1 MRLRILILLFG
12 LGVVFSGLWAYG
24 EFADRRFRQELRQ
37 AQRAFGERRIGVAHA
52 QLTRLSARRPG
63 ESEVEYW
70 LGSVEM
76 VRGHDAA
83 ALAAWARVPENS
95 KEAPL
100 AAMSRGRLGL
110 ETGRYQLA
118 EKALTRA
125 SREPGEFGQEGRRL
139 LGRLYWM
146 MGRRGDQRL
155 LMQGDAE
162 QLADPSELLR
172 SQYMLDH
179 DQYPVTFME
188 QALEEARKANPAD
201 DRVWLA
207 LADLARR
214 KGQFDEAD
222 EWLARCERA
231 RPQDLA
237 VWSARLEWARSAG
250 RPDELARAARH
261 LPGSDFAQAHV
272 LRLRAWL
279 AARRGDRRA
288 ERAAL
293 EELITLE
300 PAESAAL
307 ERVADLVAQD
317 GEVEHVAA
325 LRRQK
330 AASDGAHDRYRT
342 LINVGELA
350 PHAVE
355 LARAAER
362 VGRWFDAKTWW
373 QLAARRDSAVKP
385 EAGAALARL
394 AMTEPPAQPA
404 RSVLLDLLGP
414 VREDTAPRSG
424 IASDVEIPTFGE
436 TASERGL
443 AFMFDNGQTPKRQ
456 LPETTSGGVAVL
468 DFDGDGWLD
477 VYAIQGGPFPPATKQ
492 PPFGDRLY
500 RNRGDGTFE
509 DVTASSG
516 LGGLP
521 GGYGH
526 GAAVGDYDNDGRP
539 DLFVTRWRS
548 YALYHNLGGGRFED
562 ATVRA
567 GFAGERDWPT
577 SAAWADLDNDGDLD
591 LYVCHYLKWDAQ
603 DPPLCNNSGN
613 SGAPY
618 VYCDPRPFAS
628 MPDHVFRNDGGRF
641 VDVTADAGIVDT
653 NGRGLGVLAADLDED
668 GKIDLFVANDTTAN
682 YFFQNQGGFRFV
694 ERGIESG
701 LATSASGGNLAGMG
715 IACGDFNGDGR
726 FDVAVTNFYE
736 ESTTLYHNHGGGLF
750 SDRALETGL
759 AGPTRYVLGF
769 GLAALDANN
778 DGLLDL
784 VQANG
789 HVADYRPR
797 TPYAMPPQLFLGT
810 EAHKLIDVSSRAGP
824 DWSTLR
830 IGRGL
835 AVGDIDN
842 DGRMDVL
849 IVCGNDLLALFH
861 NESGAGASQTLKHAG
876 HFLTLSLEG
885 TVSNRDAV
893 GARVAVTV
901 SGRTQVAT
909 RFGGGSFLSA
919 SDARLHFG
927 LGRARTVDCMEVW
940 WPSGR
945 HDRYSGLA
953 ADTGYKVREGSPV
966 AGRLTGFPA
975 ATR

>member
-1 MRLRILILLFG
+1 MRLRLVILMFG
-12 LGVVFSGLWAYG
+12 LGVGSLGLWAYCKF
-24 EFADRRFRQELRQ
+24 EDRRFRQELLQ
-37 AQRAFGERRIGVAHA
+37 AQRDFGARRIGVAHA
-52 QLTRLSARRPG
+52 RLARLAARRPG
-63 ESEVEYW
+63 VGEVEYW
-70 LGSVEM
+70 LGSCEM
-76 VRGHDAA
+76 IRGHDAA
-83 ALAAWARVPENS
+83 ALAAWARVPEKS

-100 AAMSRGRLGL
+100 AVLSRGRLGL

-118 EKALTRA
+118 EETLTRA
-125 SREPGEFGQEGRRL
+125 SREPGEIGQEGRRL

-146 MGRRGDQRL
+146 MGRRDEQRL

-162 QLADPSELLR
+162 QLADPSEVLR
-172 SQYMLDH
+172 SQYMIDH
-179 DQYPVTFME
+179 DLYPMTFME
-188 QALEEARKANPAD
+188 LTLERARKANPTD

-214 KGQFDEAD
+214 KGQFDDAGQ
-222 EWLARCERA
+222 WLARCERA
-231 RPQDLA
+231 RPQDPA
-237 VWSARLEWARSAG
+237 VWRARLEWALSAG

-261 LPGSDFAQAHV
+261 LPGSDFTQAQV

-279 AARRGDRRA
+279 SARRGDRRA

-293 EELITLE
+293 EELVTLE
-300 PAESAAL
+300 PSESAAW
-307 ERVADLVAQD
+307 ERLADLVAQD
-317 GEVEHVAA
+317 GEVEHVAE
-325 LRRQK
+325 LRQKK
-330 AASDGAHDRYRT
+330 AASDAAHDRYRT
-342 LINVGELA
+342 LINVSDLA

-355 LARAAER
+355 LAHAAER
-362 VGRWFDAKTWW
+362 VGRWFDAKAWW
-373 QLAARRDSAVKP
+373 QLAARGDSAVEP
-385 EAGAALARL
+385 ESVAALARL
-394 AMTEPPAQPA
+394 AQAEPPAQPA
-404 RSVLLDLLGP
+404 SSVLLDLLGP
-414 VREDTAPRSG
+414 VHEGAEARASRAGG
-424 IASDVEIPTFGE
+424 IAVPTFRE
-436 TASERGL
+436 AAAQRGL
-443 AFMFDNGQTPKRQ
+443 AFIFNNGQTPQRQ

-477 VYAIQGGPFPPATKQ
+477 VYALQGGPFPPATQQ

-509 DVTASSG
+509 DVTATSG
-516 LGGLP
+516 LAGLP

-548 YALYHNLGGGRFED
+548 YALYHNLGGGRFQD
-562 ATVRA
+562 VTARA

-603 DPPLCNNSGN
+603 DPPLCKKSGDA
-613 SGAPY
+613 GAEY

-628 MPDHVFRNDGGRF
+628 QPDHVFRNDGGRF
-641 VDVTADAGIVDT
+641 VDVTAEAGLVDP

-701 LATSASGGNLAGMG
+701 LATSATGGNLAGMG
-715 IACGDFNGDGR
+715 IACGDFDGDGR
-726 FDVAVTNFYE
+726 LDVAVTNFYE

-810 EAHKLIDVSSRAGP
+810 KAHKLIDVSDRAGP
-824 DWSTLR
+824 DWKTLR
-830 IGRGL
+830 LGRGL
-835 AVGDIDN
+835 AVGDFDN
-842 DGRMDVL
+842 DGRVDVL
-849 IVCGNDLLALFH
+849 MVCGNAPLALFH
-861 NESGAGASQTLKHAG
+861 NEFGAGTSQTSKHAD

-885 TVSNRDAV
+885 TFSNRDAV
-893 GARVAVTV
+893 GARVSVTV
-901 SGRTQVAT
+901 SGGTQVST

-919 SDARLHFG
+919 GDARLHFG
-927 LGRARTVDCMEVW
+927 LGHARTVDRVEVW

-966 AGRLTGFPA
+966 AGRLAGFPA
-975 ATR
+975 AR